1 MSEGSSSGSL
11 FELNVTVVSAK
22 LNSSGI
28 LFKPDP
34 YVELSVDGGVP
45 VKTEYSKSTCN
56 PKWDEQFPVL
66 VTPYS
71 KLHFRVF
78 NHNSLM
84 KDALLGEG
92 CLELYHVLEKADGK
106 LDKVPQPLELS
117 CGSKPGRSYS
127 YLLTILD
134 GMNVDLSWYP
144 PKDGIASGV
153 GRREAPKSSSS
164 GSIHQQQNGSVPGPV
179 SGSSAE
185 LGSRQWGTPAG
196 ARVRVRKSHNSAE
209 PPVTTAVAAPLTAAE
224 AAGNGPTLPPDQ
236 QPQRPAGSAAGGGGA
251 RPDGAVAHFA
261 GPSSSSSAAEEVP
274 SQPGGLIARC

>member
-134 GMNVDLSWYP
+134 GMNIDMSWYP
-144 PKDGIASGV
+144 PKEGMATAHP
-153 GRREAPKSSSS
+153 RRE
-164 GSIHQQQNGSVPGPV
+164 
-179 SGSSAE
+179 
-185 LGSRQWGTPAG
+185 
-196 ARVRVRKSHNSAE
+196 
-209 PPVTTAVAAPLTAAE
+209 
-224 AAGNGPTLPPDQ
+224 GN
-236 QPQRPAGSAAGGGGA
+236 
-251 RPDGAVAHFA
+251 
-261 GPSSSSSAAEEVP
+261 
-274 SQPGGLIARC
+274 I